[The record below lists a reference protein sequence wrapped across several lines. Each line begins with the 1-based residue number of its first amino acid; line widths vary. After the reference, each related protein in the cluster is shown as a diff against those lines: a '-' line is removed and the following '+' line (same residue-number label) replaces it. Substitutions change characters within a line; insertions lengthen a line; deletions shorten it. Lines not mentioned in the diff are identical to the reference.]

1 MAMNHIAPTQSREP
15 ADVSGPAAA
24 HAYWSVCQTP
34 VGPLTLLGGTSGLR
48 AVHFPGRAGVL
59 QETSRDDDALAD
71 AVVQLEEYFA
81 GTRQRFEL
89 ELDLQGTDFQRSVWS
104 ELLAIPF
111 GATTTY
117 GTIADRLGRRDRV
130 RAVGAAVGRTPI
142 PIIVPCHRVLGA
154 SGELTGYGGGLQRK
168 QALLDLESAVSGGE
182 PAPGLWAGRQLP
194 LL

>member
-1 MAMNHIAPTQSREP
+1 MNIITPTRRPKPKAVPGHWTICESP
-15 ADVSGPAAA
+15 I
-24 HAYWSVCQTP
+24 
-34 VGPLTLLGGTSGLR
+34 GPLTLFGGPSSLR
-48 AVHFPGRAGVL
+48 AIHFPGRAGVL
-59 QETSRDDDALAD
+59 EEGSRDDAALAG
-71 AVVQLEEYFA
+71 AVAQLQEYFA

-89 ELDLQGTDFQRSVWS
+89 ALDLRGTQFQQSVWS

-130 RAVGAAVGRTPI
+130 RAVGAAVGRTPV

-154 SGELTGYGGGLQRK
+154 GGELTGYGGGLQRK

-182 PAPGLWAGRQLP
+182 PAPGVWAGRQLP